1 MVPLNGILILP
12 KVILNLGL
20 EGRGRRGERKRQM
33 ETEGRE
39 RDRDGERQR
48 EGTAREGGEEQKMWV
63 CPPQPHSRVER
74 RAGTIIMKV
83 QEEEKRDEMATLA
96 SVKLLKALP
105 RDWSST
111 SKSSHQLVSC
121 LLGEL
126 PHVLSSGT
134 HPSCPAP
141 FIILLDLV
149 LSLFPSCRQNKGGHL
164 WLPDLKAL
172 VLWFSC
178 FLACK
183 SLLDTSSEVYL
194 QSDL

>member
-111 SKSSHQLVSC
+111 SKI
-121 LLGEL
+121 
-126 PHVLSSGT
+126 PT
-134 HPSCPAP
+134 
-141 FIILLDLV
+141 
-149 LSLFPSCRQNKGGHL
+149 N
-164 WLPDLKAL
+164 W
-172 VLWFSC
+172 
-178 FLACK
+178 
-183 SLLDTSSEVYL
+183 
-194 QSDL
+194 